1 LRTPDRYSGDDSIS
15 GNIGQTRIHCSEVHA
30 EYKTESTDSKGH
42 HHTHWHTIFK
52 GLFFVADF
60 NKNFT
65 GSTVV
70 LPEVI
75 PSFLGELGA
84 VAQSWNI
91 MRGELIRMEDPE
103 FERMFV
109 VYGNDQI
116 EARYILTPGLMRRIM
131 KFKNKSSRQIYL
143 SFVESKIYIA
153 LSYSQPLFEPA
164 ISKTLLDFG
173 ALAPYFEDLELAAGI
188 VDDLNLNTRIWGKPQ
203 EV

>member
-1 LRTPDRYSGDDSIS
+1 
-15 GNIGQTRIHCSEVHA
+15 
-30 EYKTESTDSKGH
+30 
-42 HHTHWHTIFK
+42 
-52 GLFFVADF
+52 
-60 NKNFT
+60 
-65 GSTVV
+65 
-70 LPEVI
+70 
-75 PSFLGELGA
+75 
-84 VAQSWNI
+84 
-91 MRGELIRMEDPE
+91 
-103 FERMFV
+103 
-109 VYGNDQI
+109 
-116 EARYILTPGLMRRIM
+116 MRRIM